1 MVQKPRIDIVLV
13 GAVAFEIETLVAT
26 LPAPQVSSL
35 LGERCWM
42 ARFGSLSLLV
52 GTTGIGKVN
61 GAITTSAILERF
73 RVRTIWNIGCAGAY
87 EAGPLRVGDVL
98 VSDSVLCGDEGVL
111 GTRGVESPR
120 CIGIPLVSHK
130 GKAYYDFFPLGD
142 SRFFET
148 AAALTPP
155 GRYGLGES
163 GLLTMPEATSWEGD
177 CFGSLAQCGSFQIHH
192 GASLTVGMASGDP
205 TTARKRFERYRALAE
220 NMEGSAVAQTCLR
233 YGVPMLECR
242 GMSNFA
248 GDRDKSHW
256 RLREA
261 MVSCH
266 AVVRSW
272 LVRLSQDGRW
282 PT

>member
-1 MVQKPRIDIVLV
+1 MARKPRIDIVIL
-13 GAVAFEIETLVAT
+13 GAVALEIETLVAT
-26 LPAPQVSSL
+26 LPSPQVSSL
-35 LGERCWM
+35 LGERCLM
-42 ARFGSLSLLV
+42 ARFGPLSLLV

-73 RVRTIWNIGCAGAY
+73 QVRAIWNIGCAGAY

-98 VSDSVLCGDEGVL
+98 ISDSVLCGDEGVL
-111 GTRGVESPR
+111 GPKGVESPQ
-120 CIGIPLVSHK
+120 CIGIPLVSHN
-130 GKAYYDFFPLGD
+130 GKAYYDSFPLGD
-142 SRFFET
+142 SPLFET

-155 GRYGLGES
+155 GRYALGER
-163 GLLTMPEATSWEGD
+163 GLHAMPESTSWEGD
-177 CFGSLAQCGSFQIHH
+177 CFGSLAQYGSFQILH
-192 GASLTVGMASGDP
+192 GASLTVGMASGDA
-205 TTARKRFERYRALAE
+205 TTAHKRFERYRALAE

-272 LVRLSQDGRW
+272 LVRLSQDGCR